1 MWIQPIN
8 SESLGRNKLK
18 TRNHIGIP
26 WVSVNIGIGKL
37 LAPARV
43 YRRHPHSGNRFRG
56 RGIEAGKSAPP
67 GKRRSKLPR
76 MRLERSR
83 QGGGFVQVGC
93 ADRVVI
99 QR

>member
-18 TRNHIGIP
+18 TRNQIGIP

-43 YRRHPHSGNRFRG
+43 YRCHPHSGNRYRG
-56 RGIEAGKSAPP
+56 KGIAAGKSAPP
-67 GKRRSKLPR
+67 QEEVTDNQTLQALRFFREGL
-76 MRLERSR
+76 
-83 QGGGFVQVGC
+83 
-93 ADRVVI
+93 
-99 QR
+99 